1 MAGELLDFSIRSVI
15 HFADSVSDAKKTLL
29 TETLNTI
36 RAQGHVVVR
45 DFCILGQRLKELRD
59 GGLWRNVLDQ
69 NGQRYDADSF
79 YAFCEDVLGFSKT
92 KTQNMISLSAF
103 VRYKNG
109 DKNDVEFISD
119 AYSEYNTSQLV
130 ELSSVYDF
138 QRRCFSPSMSV
149 RDMRLV
155 KSYIRMH
162 SSSGSPEEILDRAR
176 KDAQKKEDLQK
187 RLNEE
192 TQKASQAEQLTFSGD
207 NAQICANAI
216 HEYLEMWPFD
226 DGLRKEILTAFFK
239 NRDRAVFGEAVRRIV
254 PHGNH
259 FKYSTPVGSVQGSWW
274 CTDDEMKFNAVRLTV
289 QNPLLSSTQEWSL
302 DSLTRALTTLIL
314 ERKYALPDEYPSY
327 GVEVLP
333 VLDEVEV
340 VSEECSVEEELL
352 EEDEVEDVQESVP
365 VSLKPPFYKNWDL
378 NNRAGRRLFLSEYQ
392 KWTRNPN
399 PTEFSFF
406 AKEVYSIYFPPLG
419 VTLYAVES
427 TRLAQVTDCVCEST
441 VLYYIYGNG
450 FSNKTIITKEQ
461 LDEYLVRRLYKL

>member
-15 HFADSVSDAKKTLL
+15 HFADSVSEAKKTLL

-119 AYSEYNTSQLV
+119 SYSEYNTSQLV
-130 ELSSVYDF
+130 ELSSVFDF

-226 DGLRKEILTAFFK
+226 DTLRKEILTAFFK
-239 NRDRAVFGEAVRRIV
+239 NRDRAVFGEAIRRIV

-259 FKYSTPVGSVQGSWW
+259 FKYSTPVGSVQGGWW
-274 CTDDEMKFNAVRLTV
+274 VYGNDGFKSVRFTV

-302 DSLTRALTTLIL
+302 DQLVRALTTLIV
-314 ERKYALPDEYPSY
+314 ERKYGLPDEYSSN
-327 GVEVLP
+327 GAEISP

-340 VSEECSVEEELL
+340 VSEEPSVEEELP
-352 EEDEVEDVQESVP
+352 EEEEIEEVQESVP
-365 VSLKPPFYKNWDL
+365 APSNNPFYKNWDL
-378 NNRAGRRLFLSEYQ
+378 KNRAGRRLFLSEYQ
-392 KWTRNPN
+392 KWTKIPN

-406 AKEVYSIYFPPLG
+406 AKEVYCIYFSPLG

-427 TRLAQVTDCVCEST
+427 TRLAQVTDCFCEPT

-450 FSNKTIITKEQ
+450 FSDKTIISKEQ

>member
-15 HFADSVSDAKKTLL
+15 HFADSVSEAKKTLL

-79 YAFCEDVLGFSKT
+79 YDFCEDVLGFSKT

-109 DKNDVEFISD
+109 DKNDVEFIND
-119 AYSEYNTSQLV
+119 AYSDYNTSQLV

-155 KSYIRMH
+155 KSYIRFH

-176 KDAQKKEDLQK
+176 KDAQQKETLQK

-192 TQKASQAEQLTFSGD
+192 TQKASQVEQMSFSSD
-207 NAQICANAI
+207 NAQICNNEI
-216 HEYLEMWPFD
+216 YEYLEMWPFD
-226 DGLRKEILTAFFK
+226 VDLRKEILTAFFK

-254 PHGNH
+254 PHGNR

-274 CTDDEMKFNAVRLTV
+274 CTDDEMKFNAVRFTV
-289 QNPLLSSTQEWSL
+289 QNPLLSSTQEWPL

-314 ERKYALPDEYPSY
+314 ERKYALPDEYPSN
-327 GVEVLP
+327 GAEVLP
-333 VLDEVEV
+333 SEDVVEV
-340 VSEECSVEEELL
+340 VSDVEESQELEAVEVV
-352 EEDEVEDVQESVP
+352 EESSP
-365 VSLKPPFYKNWDL
+365 APTSNPLYKNWDL
-378 NNRAGRRLFLSEYQ
+378 KTRAGRRLFLSEYQ

-406 AKEVYSIYFPPLG
+406 AKEVYCIYFPPLG
-419 VTLYAVES
+419 ITLYAVET
-427 TRLAQVTDCVCEST
+427 TRLAQVTDCIREPT

-450 FSNKTIITKEQ
+450 FSDKTIITKEQ

>member
-15 HFADSVSDAKKTLL
+15 HFADSVSEAKKTLL

-130 ELSSVYDF
+130 ELSSVFDF

-176 KDAQKKEDLQK
+176 KDAQQKETLQK

-192 TQKASQAEQLTFSGD
+192 TQKASQVEQLSFSSD
-207 NAQICANAI
+207 NAQICNNAI
-216 HEYLEMWPFD
+216 YEYLEMWPFYVE
-226 DGLRKEILTAFFK
+226 LRREILSAFFK
-239 NRDRAVFGEAVRRIV
+239 DRDRAVFGEMIRRIV
-254 PHGNH
+254 PHGNQ

-274 CTDDEMKFNAVRLTV
+274 VYGDEGYKSVRFTV
-289 QNPLLSSTQEWSL
+289 QNPIISSTETWNL
-302 DSLTRALTTLIL
+302 DRLVRALTTLIV
-314 ERKYALPDEYPSY
+314 ERKYGLPHEYPSN
-327 GVEVLP
+327 GAEVLP
-333 VLDEVEV
+333 ALDEVEV
-340 VSEECSVEEELL
+340 VSEDSSAEEELL
-352 EEDEVEDVQESVP
+352 DEVEDVQESVP
-365 VSLKPPFYKNWDL
+365 ASSNLPFYKNWDL

-406 AKEVYSIYFPPLG
+406 AKDVYSIYFPPLG
-419 VTLYAVES
+419 ITLYAVE
-427 TRLAQVTDCVCEST
+427 TMRLAQVTDCVCEPT

-450 FSNKTIITKEQ
+450 FSDKTIISKEQ

>member
-15 HFADSVSDAKKTLL
+15 HFADSVSEAKKTLL

-36 RAQGHVVVR
+36 RAQSHVVVR

-79 YAFCEDVLGFSKT
+79 YDFCEDLLGFSKT

-109 DKNDVEFISD
+109 DKNDVEFIND

-130 ELSSVYDF
+130 ELSSVFDF

-162 SSSGSPEEILDRAR
+162 SSNGSPEEILDRAR
-176 KDAQKKEDLQK
+176 KDAQEKEILQK

-192 TQKASQAEQLTFSGD
+192 TQKASQAEQLSFSSD
-207 NAQICANAI
+207 NAQVCNNAI
-216 HEYLEMWPFD
+216 YEYLEMWPFD
-226 DGLRKEILTAFFK
+226 VELRREILSAFFK
-239 NRDRAVFGEAVRRIV
+239 DRDRAVFGEMIRRIV
-254 PHGNH
+254 PHGNQ
-259 FKYSTPVGSVQGSWW
+259 FKNSTPVGSVQGSWW
-274 CTDDEMKFNAVRLTV
+274 VYGDEGYKSVRFTV
-289 QNPLLSSTQEWSL
+289 QNPVLCSTQTWSL
-302 DSLTRALTTLIL
+302 DALVRALTTLIV
-314 ERKYALPDEYPSY
+314 ERKYGLAGEYSS
-327 GVEVLP
+327 VVAEVLP
-333 VLDEVEV
+333 SEDVVEV
-340 VSEECSVEEELL
+340 VSNVEESQELEVVEVV
-352 EEDEVEDVQESVP
+352 EEPSP
-365 VSLKPPFYKNWDL
+365 APINKPLYKNWDL
-378 NNRAGRRLFLSEYQ
+378 KNRAGRRLFLSEYQ

>member
-29 TETLNTI
+29 RETLNTI

-155 KSYIRMH
+155 KSYIRMN
-162 SSSGSPEEILDRAR
+162 SSYGSPEEILDRAR
-176 KDAQKKEDLQK
+176 KNAQKKEDFQK

-192 TQKASQAEQLTFSGD
+192 TEKASQEEQLTFSVA

-226 DGLRKEILTAFFK
+226 VDLRKEILTAFFK
-239 NRDRAVFGEAVRRIV
+239 NRDRAIFGEAVRRIV
-254 PHGNH
+254 PHGDQ

-274 CTDDEMKFNAVRLTV
+274 KEVNCDDGYKSVRFIVL
-289 QNPLLSSTQEWSL
+289 NPIVSSTETWDL
-302 DSLTRALTTLIL
+302 DGLVRALTTLIV
-314 ERKYALPDEYPSY
+314 ERKYGLPDEYPSD
-327 GVEVLP
+327 GAEVLP
-333 VLDEVEV
+333 VLDEVVV
-340 VSEECSVEEELL
+340 VSEDSSAEEELL
-352 EEDEVEDVQESVP
+352 EEVEDVQESVP
-365 VSLKPPFYKNWDL
+365 VSSNLPFYKNWDL

-399 PTEFSFF
+399 PTAFSFF
-406 AKEVYSIYFPPLG
+406 AREVYSIYFPPLG

-427 TRLAQVTDCVCEST
+427 TKLAQVTNCVCEST

-461 LDEYLVRRLYKL
+461 LDDYLVRRIYKL